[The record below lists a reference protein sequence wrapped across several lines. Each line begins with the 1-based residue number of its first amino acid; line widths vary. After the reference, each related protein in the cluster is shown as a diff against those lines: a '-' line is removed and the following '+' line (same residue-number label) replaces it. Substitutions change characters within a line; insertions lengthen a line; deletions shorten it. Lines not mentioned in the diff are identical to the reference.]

1 MIKALVICAVILAL
15 AIVVGIII
23 VVVSRQLNGPAKNR
37 ELRQLREELS
47 RAENTLLSI
56 RDAADTWKDV
66 DSVLATEVRQRY
78 DRYYK
83 TIRSYGRNDVK

>member
-1 MIKALVICAVILAL
+1 
-15 AIVVGIII
+15 
-23 VVVSRQLNGPAKNR
+23 
-37 ELRQLREELS
+37 LREELS